1 MQIKLYVGVDV
12 SKPTLDVFIHELLVH
27 RQFKNNQSG
36 YASILDWIGTCAKQ
50 PLDRILI
57 CFEHTGVY
65 SMPFAVFLEMH
76 RIAFAMVSPLEIKR
90 SMGIVRG
97 KNDLVDAKRIAEYAY
112 RFRDKIILTK
122 LPAKDITKLHFL
134 LTLRDKTA
142 RNLAGYT
149 AAKNEIRRVVNAEE
163 IPVLFSSYDTMITML
178 KAEIKRLETAIKR
191 ILNDNSDLK
200 VTFRLITSLK
210 GVSLI
215 VGAYLIVYTCNFT
228 KFEDWRKFACYCGIA
243 PFEYRSGISVKG
255 RTQVSPIANKQM
267 KKLLHLAAVN
277 ASYYDP
283 ELHEYYLRRQKE
295 GKSSMTT
302 LNIIRNKIVAR
313 AFAIVRRGTPYVN
326 IKQYIA

>member
-1 MQIKLYVGVDV
+1 MQIELYVGVDV
-12 SKPTLDVFIHELLVH
+12 SKPTLDVFIHDLQVH

-36 YASILDWIGTCAKQ
+36 YVSILDWVRTCTKQ
-50 PLDRILI
+50 SLDRVLI
-57 CFEHTGVY
+57 CFEHTGIY

-149 AAKNEIRRVVNAEE
+149 TAKNEICRAVNADEMPE
-163 IPVLFSSYDTMITML
+163 LFSSYDTMITML

-191 ILNDNSDLK
+191 IINGNSELK
-200 VTFRLITSLK
+200 VTFKLITSLK

-215 VGAYLIVYTCNFT
+215 VGAYLIVYTCNFS
-228 KFEDWRKFACYCGIA
+228 KFDDWRKFACYCGIA
-243 PFEYRSGISVKG
+243 PFEYRSGISVRG

-326 IKQYIA
+326 IKQYIT